1 MADKEL
7 QEKAERYCELLAVY
21 DGWLQVL
28 ETMTKKIAETRKEL
42 VFLEDELEKSGAI
55 IKDVEIKE

>member
-1 MADKEL
+1 MDEKEL

-42 VFLEDELEKSGAI
+42 VFLEDE
-55 IKDVEIKE
+55 